1 MKLGVAVPLAG
12 MILGSAAFAS
22 WSSAREV
29 APVAAEQGGR
39 TMLRD
44 LAFSSQRGGATIGV
58 GEWRRVGEQMLTAG
72 CAGTGL
78 ITATV
83 SMDVSGGPVDVRV
96 VRGRASG
103 SRVVKRTMM
112 PAPVRFD
119 PGPGGR
125 NSFAYTFAGIAR
137 KPANVIVVE
146 WRAASD
152 RRATLEAGSLQVLNG
167 PVPCD

>member
-1 MKLGVAVPLAG
+1 MKLGVALPVTG
-12 MILGSAAFAS
+12 VILGTVASGS

-29 APVAAEQGGR
+29 AAVAPEQGGR
-39 TMLRD
+39 TAVRD
-44 LAFSSQRGGATIGV
+44 LAFNSQRGATIDGS
-58 GEWRRVGEQMLTAG
+58 EWRRVGERMLTAG
-72 CAGTGL
+72 CAGRGL

-96 VRGRASG
+96 IRGRASG
-103 SRVVKRTMM
+103 SRVVERAMM
-112 PAPVRFD
+112 PGPVRFD
-119 PGPGGR
+119 PGPSGR

-137 KPANVIVVE
+137 KPVGVVVVE

-152 RRATLEAGSLQVLNG
+152 RSATLEAGSLQVLNG

>member
-1 MKLGVAVPLAG
+1 MKPGVALPVTA
-12 MILGSAAFAS
+12 MVLGTVAFAS
-22 WSSAREV
+22 WSSAREP

-39 TMLRD
+39 TTVRD
-44 LAFSSQRGGATIGV
+44 LAFTSQRGATIDGS
-58 GEWRRVGEQMLTAG
+58 EWRRVGERMLTAG
-72 CAGTGL
+72 CAGRGL

-96 VRGRASG
+96 VRSRGSG

-112 PAPVRFD
+112 PSPVRFD
-119 PGPGGR
+119 PGPSGR

-137 KPANVIVVE
+137 RPASVVAVE
-146 WRAASD
+146 WRAVSD
-152 RRATLEAGSLQVLNG
+152 RSTTLEAGSLQVLNG